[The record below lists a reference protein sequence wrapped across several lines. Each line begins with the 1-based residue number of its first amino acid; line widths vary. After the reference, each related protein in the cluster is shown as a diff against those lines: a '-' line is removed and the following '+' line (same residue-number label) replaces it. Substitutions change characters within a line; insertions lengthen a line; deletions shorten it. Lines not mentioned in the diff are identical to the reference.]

1 MREKIAKLINV
12 KSVVTLLLVF
22 VVCYKTCIGQMDI
35 KQVYLVIIAFYFVT
49 QLKELYGEIPIDVP
63 VAPTTHG
70 VEESK

>member
-1 MREKIAKLINV
+1 MEDLEFEVEEELTEK
-12 KSVVTLLLVF
+12 
-22 VVCYKTCIGQMDI
+22 
-35 KQVYLVIIAFYFVT
+35 

>member
-35 KQVYLVIIAFYFVT
+35 K
-49 QLKELYGEIPIDVP
+49 
-63 VAPTTHG
+63 
-70 VEESK
+70 